1 MLIALPETYNH
12 EVRLNEICPS
22 VCLFILSFYMSDGYI
37 DISAS
42 DYSYGSTKRYESGTK
57 PRSNSAQPSRG
68 DATVN
73 FVYYLF
79 SLLFIMVY
87 VSY

>member
-1 MLIALPETYNH
+1 
-12 EVRLNEICPS
+12 
-22 VCLFILSFYMSDGYI
+22 MSDGYI

-73 FVYYLF
+73 FAY
-79 SLLFIMVY
+79 
-87 VSY
+87 